1 MTRFFIISTL
11 GLALAGCGGE
21 AGNKTATKLDAIE
34 VQPGTISDSMI
45 LLDDA
50 RSDGTAIDN
59 SDPEASAKAGSN
71 ASATAESG
79 EADTE
84 DEGEGDAEV
93 ETDGETISGSVAKKA
108 APEPAKK

>member
-1 MTRFFIISTL
+1 MIRFFIISPL
-11 GLALAGCGGE
+11 ALALAGCGGE
-21 AGNKTATKLDAIE
+21 AENKTATKLDAVE

-50 RSDGTAIDN
+50 SSEGTAIDE
-59 SDPEASAKAGSN
+59 SDPEASAKTETN
-71 ASATAESG
+71 ASAAEESG
-79 EADTE
+79 ATE
-84 DEGEGDAEV
+84 DEDEGDAEA